1 MRNKK
6 RRWKRREIR
15 LIDSPGA
22 IPVLV
27 GRQSVTQLWNDQEY
41 VFHSQQKET
50 ELWLWASYYNQKD
63 DYCSKWEK
71 QFILPQ
77 TYCVTKHFLG
87 SLCVLIRSESLTTY
101 IILDTRRYILI
112 TRITEH
118 VFVHKNILGIFL
130 DQHGT
135 QWQVDYSKFWKP
147 ES

>member
-1 MRNKK
+1 MRNKN

-15 LIDSPGA
+15 LMDSPGA

-27 GRQSVTQLWNDQEY
+27 GRQSLTQLWNDQEY
-41 VFHSQQKET
+41 VFHSQQKEA

-63 DYCSKWEK
+63 EYCSKWEK
-71 QFILPQ
+71 QFFLHQ

-87 SLCVLIRSESLTTY
+87 SLCVLMRSESLTTY
-101 IILDTRRYILI
+101 IILDTRRCILI

-135 QWQVDYSKFWKP
+135 QWQVDYSKFWNP